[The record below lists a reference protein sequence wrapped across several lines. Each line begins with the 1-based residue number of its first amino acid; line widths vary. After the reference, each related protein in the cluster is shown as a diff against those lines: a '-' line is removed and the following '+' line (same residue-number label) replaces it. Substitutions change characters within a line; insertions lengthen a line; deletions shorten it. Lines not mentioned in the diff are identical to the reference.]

1 MLPKQAALFHLFAEE
16 DACLVFLR
24 EQGVFYNITAC
35 PECHGTVTLARKLYR
50 CNRMQCGKKFS
61 LLRGSFFA
69 KSKLQCNEILHI
81 GYLWLAGCSHSSIT
95 LITGHSTA
103 TITSFLSSYRKLVAT
118 ALDTDDT
125 VIGGPGIV
133 VEIDESKFGK
143 RKYHRGHRV
152 EGAWVIGGVERT
164 QERLL
169 FAEVV
174 QRRDAN
180 TLMEVLSRHIAAGS
194 IVHTDL
200 WRGYW
205 QMDTL
210 LNVEHRTVNHSQN
223 FVNPVDGTHT
233 NTIEGT
239 WGALKFKIAPRNRTQ
254 EDIEGHLVEFIWRR
268 KHDEDLWGGLI
279 AALRSVYYE

>member
-1 MLPKQAALFHLFAEE
+1 M
-16 DACLVFLR
+16 
-24 EQGVFYNITAC
+24 
-35 PECHGTVTLARKLYR
+35 
-50 CNRMQCGKKFS
+50 
-61 LLRGSFFA
+61 
-69 KSKLQCNEILHI
+69 
-81 GYLWLAGCSHSSIT
+81 
-95 LITGHSTA
+95 
-103 TITSFLSSYRKLVAT
+103 AT

-169 FAEVV
+169 FAEVI

-180 TLMEVLSRHIAAGS
+180 TLMDVLSRHIAAGS

-205 QMDTL
+205 QMDTF
-210 LNVEHRTVNHSQN
+210 LNMEHRTVNHSRN